1 MRDEAALSPF
11 VGQRMTNYLG
21 RPKAEDLFVL
31 KDLIEAG
38 AVTPVIGTSYPL
50 SDVPDAI
57 REFGTGHGRG
67 KVVVTV

>member
-21 RPKAEDLFVL
+21 RPKAEDLLVL

-38 AVTPVIGTSYPL
+38 AVT
-50 SDVPDAI
+50 
-57 REFGTGHGRG
+57 
-67 KVVVTV
+67 